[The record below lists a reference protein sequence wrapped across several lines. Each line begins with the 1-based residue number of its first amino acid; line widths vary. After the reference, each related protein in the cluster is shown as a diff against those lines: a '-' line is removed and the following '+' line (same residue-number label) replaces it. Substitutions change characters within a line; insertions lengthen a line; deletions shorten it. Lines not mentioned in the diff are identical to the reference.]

1 MNFRE
6 KVKAIVSEAG
16 VKKLTRQLHSRPR
29 NIPKAVDRLNQR
41 DYRRT
46 SGKARSG
53 DRKATKQLAQM
64 HQQSTT
70 QPVLAPKKSKRDRD
84 VGLSEAGVKKLH
96 RVLWTDDDEGH
107 PVMSAGQ
114 RAQQR
119 YKETS
124 SKARK
129 GSPKAKSKLEKMH
142 KKRTTQPTIE
152 KSKRESP
159 GISEDSDATK
169 PVKLPVLKRIPGK
182 IKKLSPDTLAY
193 IQRIKAEEAA
203 KKKSKPETDLA
214 HTEIPFR
221 EKVKDLFEAYM
232 KPADARLQH
241 KREGQKFK
249 NKLARKKSIPE
260 NSDHPFYQ
268 KVKSLSRGKKN
279 NSLLE
284 KKSKTIRLLIG
295 KIKPCG
301 EKSNVDETYE
311 STRKWQ
317 PGDEPKQTGR
327 EPATTK
333 KSEKA
338 YEKKLK
344 KWKAEIKAR
353 TTGMTGST
361 ANRDRKK

>member
-84 VGLSEAGVKKLH
+84 VGLSEAGIKKLT
-96 RVLWTDDDEGH
+96 RQL
-107 PVMSAGQ
+107 
-114 RAQQR
+114 
-119 YKETS
+119 
-124 SKARK
+124 KARPVVPAK
-129 GSPKAKSKLEKMH
+129 DFQAVLGKEAQLKYKKADSAARKAK
-142 KKRTTQPTIE
+142 
-152 KSKRESP
+152 KREA
-159 GISEDSDATK
+159 GISEDSDAIK
-169 PVKLPVLKRIPGK
+169 WLQAYDDKRK
-182 IKKLSPDTLAY
+182 
-193 IQRIKAEEAA
+193 QRARHAEAGAELRRQNAELRR
-203 KKKSKPETDLA
+203 KKKSKPQTQTQPQHEETG
-214 HTEIPFR
+214 R
-221 EKVKDLFEAYM
+221 VV
-232 KPADARLQH
+232 
-241 KREGQKFK
+241 
-249 NKLARKKSIPE
+249 E

-279 NSLLE
+279 HSLLE
-284 KKSKTIRLLIG
+284 KKSKTIKLLIG

-301 EKSNVDETYE
+301 EKSNVAETY
-311 STRKWQ
+311 TRKWQ

-327 EPATTK
+327 EPATTPASDKAFK
-333 KSEKA
+333 KRQ
-338 YEKKLK
+338 KKFLAGIK
-344 KWKAEIKAR
+344 K
-353 TTGMTGST
+353 T
-361 ANRDRKK
+361 KKKK